1 MHDLYLLLTPM
12 LVFGVVGLVGFV
24 GCDPVFGVS
33 EYPAPFI
40 TDQVLGSPRNNYSG
54 FAGMAIDVGSKP
66 LTVRLLG
73 RYCIAGSTGD
83 HRIQI
88 VDADTGSRVS
98 DGLAVVSLSGK
109 SDGFV
114 SAKLDP
120 VVTLVA
126 GKRYYIVSEETDGGD
141 QFFDNDTAVIA
152 AAVATLV
159 SPVYFD
165 AVTARWTVLGAS
177 GHSYGPVQ
185 FHHGIP
191 RETYYSW

>member
-1 MHDLYLLLTPM
+1 MHDPYLLLTPL

-24 GCDPVFGVS
+24 GCDLVFGVS
-33 EYPAPFI
+33 DFAEPFI

-54 FAGMAIDVGSKP
+54 FSGMAIDVGSKP
-66 LTVRLLG
+66 LTIRRLG
-73 RYCIAGSTGD
+73 RYCVAGSTGD

-88 VDADTGSRVS
+88 IDADTGSRIQ
-98 DGLAVVSLSGK
+98 DGLAVVSLAGK
-109 SDGFV
+109 PDGFV

-126 GKRYYIVSEETDGGD
+126 GKRYYIVSEEVDGGD
-141 QFFDNDTAVIA
+141 RFFDNDTAVIA
-152 AAVATLV
+152 ASVATVV

-165 AVTARWTVLGAS
+165 AVTAQWTLLGLP

-185 FHHGIP
+185 FHHGTA